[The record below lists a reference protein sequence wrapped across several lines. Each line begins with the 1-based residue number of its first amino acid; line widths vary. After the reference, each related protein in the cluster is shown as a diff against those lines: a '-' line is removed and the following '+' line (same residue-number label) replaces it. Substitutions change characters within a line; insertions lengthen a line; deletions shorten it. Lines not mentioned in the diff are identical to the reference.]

1 MDFDEEAAKA
11 LKIQFAD
18 FVMEWNDLEK
28 GTALLLYYLLGGDFR
43 VDALTARMQAS
54 AYSEAIN
61 ALSYLHPQNVQN
73 HLQAYTKRFDRVRAW
88 RNHYVHGL
96 FIVGYTNNGAPTA
109 IVDSISVKKGKLGL
123 TNDSVTG
130 ENLRM
135 ARSWIAS
142 LHQYQ
147 SVLLGTIVGRPSDV
161 ANPFG
166 PLDQYIAPSMPP
178 DLPSQG
184 QYPFFP
190 RKVE

>member
-28 GTALLLYYLLGGDFR
+28 GTALLLYYLLGGDSR

-61 ALSYLHPQNVQN
+61 ALSYLHPQNVQD
-73 HLQAYTKRFDRVRAW
+73 HLQAYTKRFDRIRAW

-96 FIVGYTNNGAPTA
+96 FIVAYTNAGAPTA
-109 IVDSISVKKGKLGL
+109 IVDSISVKKGKLGH
-123 TNDSVTG
+123 THNSVTG
-130 ENLRM
+130 EDLRL
-135 ARSWIAS
+135 ARSWITD
-142 LHQYQ
+142 LRQYQ
-147 SVLLGTIVGRPSDV
+147 SVLFRAIVGHPADV
-161 ANPFG
+161 ANPLG
-166 PLDQYIAPSMPP
+166 PLDQYLAPSMAP

-184 QYPFFP
+184 EYPFFP